1 MPSSAVLNLQALLAP
16 IPGDNPAG
24 ESVRYAG
31 VYDAIQ
37 ESRREDDILP
47 MGEWQREAKT
57 ADWRAV
63 VDVAMEALTKQSK
76 DLQIAAWLVE
86 ALVKTQGFAG
96 LRDGLQ
102 LLRELQERF
111 WNSIHPVI
119 EDEDLE
125 VRTGPLNWINGRLP
139 VLIGEI
145 SVTARPDGY
154 SWHRWEESRIVD
166 NLGRQSDAALAQAIA
181 EGKITGEQFDKAVN
195 GTPRAFYEQLFED
208 IQQAWEACRALI
220 DVVDEKFG
228 KDAPSLMAVKKAIE
242 NCRSLVDS
250 ILKNKRALDPN
261 YKPPVEPLAA
271 PVERPQVANGPMI
284 SPEPIGN
291 LPLEPTSRE
300 DAFRRLAAI
309 AEYLKRVEPQSPVSY
324 LVDRA
329 VRWSKMPL
337 GEWLVE
343 VVQND
348 DVLNRLRETLG
359 IKEKESA

>member
-1 MPSSAVLNLQALLAP
+1 MASSAVLDLQTVLAP
-16 IPGDNPAG
+16 VPGDNPAG
-24 ESVRYAG
+24 ASLRYTS

-47 MGEWQREAKT
+47 MGEWQREVKT

-63 VDVAMEALTKQSK
+63 IDISTEALSKKSK
-76 DLQIAAWLVE
+76 DLQIAAWLLEGLVE
-86 ALVKTQGFAG
+86 TAGFAG

-102 LLRELQERF
+102 LLRELQDKF
-111 WNSIHPVI
+111 WDSLHPVI
-119 EDEDLE
+119 EDGE
-125 VRTGPLNWINGRLP
+125 VDIRTGPLTWINGRLP

-145 SVTARPDGY
+145 SVTAGPDGY

-195 GTPRAFYEQLFED
+195 GTPRAFYEQLFD
-208 IQQAWEACRALI
+208 DVQQALEACQALI

-228 KDAPSLMAVKKAIE
+228 NDAPSLMAIKKAIE

-261 YKPPVEPLAA
+261 YKPAVEAVATPI
-271 PVERPQVANGPMI
+271 EIHNIANGPI
-284 SPEPIGN
+284 IRSEPISN

-300 DAFRRLAAI
+300 DAFQRLAAI